1 MQHFRQTDPVYGLG
15 LTQMLRISAGGLR
28 GWCVRD
34 GEAGTTVG
42 GTEEG

>member
-1 MQHFRQTDPVYGLG
+1 MQHFRQTDAVYGLG
-15 LTQMLRISAGGLR
+15 LTHMLRNSDGWLR